1 MLKTLA
7 FALTLGAASALLM
20 ADAGAVPLAQGK
32 QSIAGSDITL
42 IREGCGPGRQY
53 SQRLRR
59 CVEDTPRAQMRDAV
73 RDMVRPR
80 GCGPGWH
87 YSARFNRCVRN

>member
-7 FALTLGAASALLM
+7 FALTLGAASVFLA

-32 QSIAGSDITL
+32 QTIGGSDISL
-42 IREGCGPGRQY
+42 VREGCGPGRQY
-53 SQRLRR
+53 SKRLRR
-59 CVEDTPRAQMRDAV
+59 CVEDTPEARMRDNMRRA
-73 RDMVRPR
+73 
-80 GCGPGWH
+80 CGPGWH